1 MGDRTS
7 LLVRVALAVIIVLAL
22 AARPS
27 LLPFAAAGA
36 LVVLLVSLWL
46 SGRRKAFAAVGAV
59 AAVVLVFAV
68 LTGGDDK
75 VPKVEITG
83 EEVVPGVYVGHLVL
97 TGKRDLR
104 VAERLDIA
112 RKPRPDEPRPDVR
125 AALSYSGWKGSRLRD
140 GTRRYRR
147 SVMKRVN
154 APGLFPQE
162 RTNYFVPKLGP
173 PSRLSSKAPA
183 EAIPEELPIALG
195 FSVAV
200 TSESR
205 VVLDAPSGAIAEMV
219 PDAEQTSG
227 PGTSRRATLAIPK
240 SGDPIEFAVRS
251 TPFRTQPLA
260 TAADLFASPV
270 FGVLLMLAMT
280 VFVKRVRDFLWGWL
294 PGSR

>member
-1 MGDRTS
+1 MGDRAW

-27 LLPFAAAGA
+27 LFPFAAAGA

-59 AAVVLVFAV
+59 VAVGLVFAV
-68 LTGGDDK
+68 LTGGDE
-75 VPKVEITG
+75 VPKVEIAG
-83 EEVVPGVYVGHLVL
+83 DEVVPGVYVGHLVL
-97 TGKRDLR
+97 TGKRDLQ
-104 VAERLDIA
+104 VAERLDLV
-112 RKPRPDEPRPDVR
+112 RRPRPFMR
-125 AALSYSGWKGSRLRD
+125 AALSHDGWEGSRLRN
-140 GTRRYRR
+140 GTYRYRR
-147 SVMKRVN
+147 SVMQRVN
-154 APGLFPQE
+154 APSLFPQE
-162 RTNYFVPKLGP
+162 RTTYFVPKLGA

-183 EAIPEELPIALG
+183 EAIPEEIPVAQG

-200 TSESR
+200 SSESR
-205 VVLDAPSGAIAEMV
+205 VVLDAPPGAIAETV
-219 PDAEQTSG
+219 PDAEQESG

-260 TAADLFASPV
+260 TAADLIASPV

-294 PGSR
+294 PGGR

>member
-1 MGDRTS
+1 MGDRAW
-7 LLVRVALAVIIVLAL
+7 LRVRVALAVIIVLAL

-59 AAVVLVFAV
+59 VAVVLVFVV
-68 LTGGDDK
+68 LTGGGDE
-75 VPKVEITG
+75 VPKVEIAG
-83 EEVVPGVYVGHLVL
+83 DEVVPGVYVGHLVL
-97 TGKRDLR
+97 TGKRDLQ
-104 VAERLDIA
+104 VAERLDIV
-112 RKPRPDEPRPDVR
+112 RRPRLFMR
-125 AALSYSGWKGSRLRD
+125 AALSHAGWKGSRLRN

-147 SVMKRVN
+147 SVMHRVN
-154 APGLFPQE
+154 VPSLFPQE
-162 RTNYFVPKLGP
+162 RTNYFVPKLGA

-183 EAIPEELPIALG
+183 EAIPEEIPVAQG

-200 TSESR
+200 SSESR
-205 VVLDAPSGAIAEMV
+205 VVLDAPSGAISETV
-219 PDAEQTSG
+219 PDAEQEPG
-227 PGTSRRATLAIPK
+227 PGASRRATLAIPK

-251 TPFRTQPLA
+251 PPFRAQPLA
-260 TAADLFASPV
+260 TAADLIASPV